1 VIYFSFTGEVMHI
14 KSAILLSFAVII
26 VFISPTEVFSYQ
38 PAIQNESLIQYIV
51 DLSNEI
57 YDSISPMPDRSVVYD
72 SKGKLR
78 LKILLSPWGE
88 LKDAYVSE
96 SSDSTELDEAS
107 LKAVW
112 MYQRYQPF
120 PEALGEKDRWIDIPI
135 IFDTKDTFHAKLPS
149 PKSLDVRDLG
159 LNDAVDLALE
169 NSTVTRIAKEE
180 IALSRLK
187 IREARRA
194 LFPAASFS
202 YLETTGKTTANIQDF
217 TDKEYKLKFEY
228 PLYYGWRLKYAVEQ
242 AVSNMKA
249 STENYDKVLQDLRLE
264 VEMSFYSYM
273 ASSINVGLQRS
284 LLKETGTVFDTAK
297 KRFELELSTKAEFLQ
312 VKSQMKQINYQ
323 VASSENDLSLAR
335 LVLQQAMGVEDSKEI
350 DTLVDVDMTDLKPV
364 YIDVGL
370 EECMDLASRYRPDLK
385 AKKHMVEFNE
395 YNRKIALSKDQ
406 LKVDLTGNYGKS
418 GGAYESEDL
427 TMENDWY
434 FGIKFSK
441 PLGGNTLSTVYTED
455 ETSEKHGQTSRTE
468 STSQSVEFNFLD
480 NLQSFSEKKS
490 SQIALDKAR
499 EELREAEDNVL
510 REVKEAHLDYRKGF
524 IQANANLNK
533 IKYREEELKIAKA
546 RSELNEIPFSELMQA
561 HMNLTDEKSYYIEL
575 MGSLYQSM
583 AKLNKA
589 TGYALFLDS
598 ENFMLANVGKIK

>member
-1 VIYFSFTGEVMHI
+1 MHI